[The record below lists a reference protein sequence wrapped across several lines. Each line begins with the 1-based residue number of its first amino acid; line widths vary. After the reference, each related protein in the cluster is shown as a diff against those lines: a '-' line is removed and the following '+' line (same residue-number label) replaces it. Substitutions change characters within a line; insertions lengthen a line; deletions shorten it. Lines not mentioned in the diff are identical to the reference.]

1 MRGRSKPLERII
13 RSIILASTSKGF
25 VLGLVLSFSLFL
37 LYISEQELRKLREI
51 NIRMKEELALAKRL
65 QRLRQFQPARSNVR
79 SNTYTSVLPDNY
91 CIWKPREDA
100 CVDIL
105 LHRIIHSKS
114 PQNSI
119 IASFDSKRWAF
130 FGDST
135 MQIMVRQNSITQLNQ
150 IASDLCHCQKK
161 TAPRCNMYHVFQLS
175 KKEAHWTRPIP
186 GVEGPV
192 DYGLHNPHCQDCSGC
207 SSVLMECPGRFK
219 CNYTTISFFGVE
231 FARDVTMQT
240 SNTTTTQGAIAT
252 YLQTQECL
260 KDPYVCV
267 ISTGFHDMAI
277 QGISDVRFLNN
288 LAWYLSK
295 LRPCCRHVIW
305 IQLTS
310 VLDLPWFPQHN
321 ARIERWNE
329 LIKNMLQDEAFQ
341 SWTTILDTYEVSKI
355 WPHYDN
361 VHLMEGYYA
370 ELASFFS
377 RVINKTV

>member
-1 MRGRSKPLERII
+1 MREGSRTFERILRLI
-13 RSIILASTSKGF
+13 TLALTSKGF
-25 VLGLVLSFSLFL
+25 VWGLFLTYSLFL
-37 LYISEQELRKLREI
+37 LYISEQDLRKQREI
-51 NIRMKEELALAKRL
+51 NIRMREELVLAKRL
-65 QRLRQFQPARSNVR
+65 QRLRQFQSDRASVR
-79 SNTYTSVLPDNY
+79 SNTSVLPDNY
-91 CIWKPREDA
+91 CIWRPREGA

-105 LHRIIHSKS
+105 FHRISRSNS
-114 PQNSI
+114 PRN
-119 IASFDSKRWAF
+119 ASTSSFEVKRWAF

-135 MQIMVRQNSITQLNQ
+135 MQIMVRQNSISQLNQ

-161 TAPRCNMYHVFQLS
+161 TAPRCNMYHVFQLT
-175 KKEAHWTRPIP
+175 KKEADWTRPIP

-207 SSVLMECPGRFK
+207 SSVLMECPGRPK
-219 CNYTTISFFGVE
+219 CNHTTISFFGVE

-240 SNTTTTQGAIAT
+240 PNTTTTQGAIAA
-252 YLQTQECL
+252 YLQNQECHRE
-260 KDPYVCV
+260 PYVCV

-277 QGISDVRFLNN
+277 PGVSDIRFLNN

-295 LRPCCRHVIW
+295 LRPCCSHVIW

-341 SWTTILDTYEVSKI
+341 SWTTILDTYEVSKV

-361 VHLMEGYYA
+361 VHLKEGYYV

-377 RVINKTV
+377 RVINKFS

>member
-1 MRGRSKPLERII
+1 M
-13 RSIILASTSKGF
+13 ILASTSKGF

-51 NIRMKEELALAKRL
+51 NIRMREELALAKRL
-65 QRLRQFQPARSNVR
+65 QRLRQFQSARSNVR

-105 LHRIIHSKS
+105 FHRIIHSKS
-114 PQNSI
+114 PQNSST
-119 IASFDSKRWAF
+119 ASFDSKRWAF

-186 GVEGPV
+186 GVEGPF

-207 SSVLMECPGRFK
+207 SSVLMECPGSLK
-219 CNYTTISFFGVE
+219 CNYTTISFFGVS

-252 YLQTQECL
+252 YLQNQECL

-305 IQLTS
+305 IQLTA

-329 LIKNMLQDEAFQ
+329 LVKSMLQDEAFQ

-361 VHLMEGYYA
+361 VHLMEGYYV

-377 RVINKTV
+377 HVILKTV